1 MNTLEQRL
9 FHLFEPQ
16 DRKRAR
22 QIVPEKVVCPRVG
35 QVQATLA
42 ADDGTSH
49 EVLLELSANRRGGMI
64 LESRCTSPDGR
75 AGRPCALVAA
85 VLLEIDRRGLLAGIA
100 EQTPVTLDVVP
111 DDEPVDDEE
120 DDGPPIVAAGN
131 GFATP
136 AIHSAAAGGPATGK
150 TVSRHRGAKLNSPGP
165 VGPAGS
171 ASHRGSRQP
180 AWATE
185 LETRRRLVEPAVR
198 SGGVALGDLRKSTG
212 TLMFLLDPAAAE
224 QRVVVVLPCRM
235 GLDELGQPC
244 GRPKPITIGPGD
256 VSFDQFDADERQ
268 VLAALAGTMADEGHH
283 GGGPLERRKMNRF
296 VLSRQ
301 SAARDLAMLCEQ
313 GRLVLQPEP
322 RRAPETVVPLV
333 WDASRPWEFALVVEP
348 EDDSGLEA
356 CLEDDLATGKKKLA
370 RPKKASLNG
379 LLVRGSE
386 RRSLQAPRLI
396 LRAGFLVL
404 GDRLTR
410 LAVDPACAEE
420 RMTLP
425 EDEDPS
431 GIRGWMDQ
439 FDRRGP
445 IELAGAQIDGLIER
459 LAGLADVPRLELPGW
474 TGWQVESGRPQPKLI
489 LDDSS
494 AVAADAADAAAVDPE
509 ATIGRPRR
517 RARRGRPAVQL
528 GGTIWFDYGGI
539 LIAAD
544 DPAGG
549 AADPARRRLVRRNRP
564 AERAALAA
572 LPRFGFGPARASRV
586 ADSEAADM
594 VVHHVEVPRSRLDAS
609 VSQLAAVGWAVEVAG
624 RRYRPAGSVAWNV
637 TSGIDWFE
645 LSGSI
650 DFGGVV
656 ADMPALLTALARGDR
671 AVDLEDGSRGIL
683 PADFAE
689 QLEPLL
695 ALADQQNGRLRYSRM
710 QAALLDALI
719 ASMPQSQVDD
729 AFAAIR
735 DELAAGGRPEPE
747 NEPEG
752 FTGTLRHYQRE
763 GLGWLAFL
771 ERLGLGG
778 CLADDMGL
786 GKTIQV
792 LALFVQ
798 RQQVVRAAGL
808 APRPSLVVV
817 PKSLIFN
824 WMEEA
829 RRFAPQL
836 RLLNYTGQERIE
848 ATDSIGEHD
857 LVLTTYG
864 TLRRD
869 IVQHRKLEFDYVV
882 LDEAQA
888 IKNAASQAAKACR
901 LLKARQRL
909 ALTGTPVENH
919 IGELWSIFEF
929 LNPGQL
935 GTATRL
941 KRFLAG
947 GRGNGAELVARAVRP
962 YLLRRTKSQVLA
974 DLPEKTE
981 QTLFCE
987 LGEQQR
993 KAYDDLRSHFRRE
1006 LASRIGQQGIGR
1018 NRIAVLEALLR
1029 LRQAACHPGL
1039 IDASRIDEPSAKLD
1053 NLLEQLGE
1061 VLDEGHKVLVFSQ
1074 FTSFLAILRRQ
1085 LDARGQVYE
1094 YLDGKTTDRQSRVE
1108 RFQEDPDCRLFLV
1121 SLKAGGQGLNLTAA
1135 DYVYILDPWW
1145 NPAVEAQAIDR
1156 AHRIGQTRRVF
1167 AYRLIARN
1175 TVEEKILALQ
1185 DQKREL
1191 AESIVTADTGIL
1203 SGLTAEDVEM
1213 LLS

>member
-16 DRKRAR
+16 DRRRAR
-22 QIVPEKVVCPRVG
+22 QLVPEKVSCPRVG

-42 ADDGTSH
+42 DDTGASH

-75 AGRPCALVAA
+75 AGKPCALVAA
-85 VLLEIDRRGLLAGIA
+85 VLLEVDRRGLLAGIA
-100 EQTPVTLDVVP
+100 DQTPVTLDVVP
-111 DDEPVDDEE
+111 DEEADTAEPSEIATSAPGEGNGLAAHPQFEAGTTGPAAAEPV
-120 DDGPPIVAAGN
+120 
-131 GFATP
+131 
-136 AIHSAAAGGPATGK
+136 SQ
-150 TVSRHRGAKLNSPGP
+150 TVRRS
-165 VGPAGS
+165 
-171 ASHRGSRQP
+171 SRQP

-198 SGGVALGDLRKSTG
+198 SAGVALGELRRATG
-212 TLMFLLDPAAAE
+212 TLMFLLDPATAD
-224 QRVVVVLPCRM
+224 QQVVVVVPCRM
-235 GLDELGQPC
+235 GLDESGQPS
-244 GRPKPITIGPGD
+244 GRPKPITIGPQD
-256 VSFDQFDADERQ
+256 VAFSQFDADEQR
-268 VLAALAGTMADEGHH
+268 VLAALAGTLADAGHH
-283 GGGPLERRKMNRF
+283 GGGPLERRTMSRF

-301 SAARDLAMLCEQ
+301 SAARDLAMLCEE
-313 GRLVLQPEP
+313 GRLALQPEP

-333 WDASRPWEFALVVEP
+333 WDAGRPWEFALVVEP
-348 EDDSGLEA
+348 GDDSGLAA
-356 CLEDDLATGKKKLA
+356 CLEHDLATGREKLV

-404 GDRLTR
+404 GDRLAR
-410 LAVDPACAEE
+410 LVVASGSDDERPSLAEE
-420 RMTLP
+420 
-425 EDEDPS
+425 DEPA
-431 GIRGWMDQ
+431 GIRGWMEQ

-445 IELAGAQIDGLIER
+445 IELAGSQIDGLIER
-459 LAGLADVPRLELPGW
+459 LAGLADVPRLDLPGW
-474 TGWQVESGRPQPKLI
+474 TGWQVESGRPQPKLV
-489 LDDSS
+489 LDDSP
-494 AVAADAADAAAVDPE
+494 AATVAAAGADAADPE
-509 ATIGRPRR
+509 AAIGRPRR
-517 RARRGRPAVQL
+517 RGRRGRPAVQL
-528 GGTIWFDYGGI
+528 GGTIWFDYGGM

-549 AADPARRRLVRRNRP
+549 AADPTRRRLVRRNRS

-572 LPRFGFGPARASRV
+572 LPRFGFNPPRTSRTV
-586 ADSEAADM
+586 AADATEA

-671 AVDLEDGSRGIL
+671 AVDLDDGSRGIL

-695 ALADQQNGRLRYSRM
+695 ALADQQEGRLRYSRM

-747 NEPEG
+747 NEPAG
-752 FTGTLRHYQRE
+752 FEGTLRHYQRE
-763 GLGWLAFL
+763 GLGWLSFL
-771 ERLGLGG
+771 ERLGLSG

-792 LALFVQ
+792 LALFVR
-798 RQQVVRAAGL
+798 RQQVVREAGL
-808 APRPSLVVV
+808 AARPSLVVV

-836 RLLNYTGQERIE
+836 RLLNYTGQERIDASE
-848 ATDSIGEHD
+848 TVGEHD

-869 IVQHRKLEFDYVV
+869 IVQHRKREFDYVV

-935 GTATRL
+935 GTAGRL

-987 LGEQQR
+987 LGGQQR
-993 KAYDDLRSHFRRE
+993 RGYDELREHFRRE
-1006 LASRIGQQGIGR
+1006 LAKRIGRQGVGR
-1018 NRIAVLEALLR
+1018 SRIAVLEALLR

-1039 IDASRIDEPSAKLD
+1039 IDADRIDEPSAKLET
-1053 NLLEQLGE
+1053 LLEQLGE

-1094 YLDGKTTDRQSRVE
+1094 YLDGKTTDRQRRVE

-1167 AYRLIARN
+1167 AYRLIARD

-1185 DQKREL
+1185 GQKREL

-1203 SGLTAEDVEM
+1203 AELTAEDIEM

>member
-1 MNTLEQRL
+1 MATLEKRL
-9 FHLFEPQ
+9 FHLFHAR

-22 QIVPEKVVCPRVG
+22 QLVPDKVICPRVG

-42 ADDGTSH
+42 DTDGTNH

-75 AGRPCALVAA
+75 AGKPCALVAA
-85 VLLEIDRRGLLAGIA
+85 VLLEVDRRGLLAGIA
-100 EQTPVTLDVVP
+100 DQTPVTLDVVA
-111 DDEPVDDEE
+111 DDTEE
-120 DDGPPIVAAGN
+120 EAALVVPPRVASSPL
-131 GFATP
+131 P
-136 AIHSAAAGGPATGK
+136 AASDPRSIK
-150 TVSRHRGAKLNSPGP
+150 TVSRHGGARLNSPAGP
-165 VGPAGS
+165 E
-171 ASHRGSRQP
+171 ASVRRNGRQP

-198 SGGVALGDLRKSTG
+198 STGVGLTSLRKTTG
-212 TLMFLLDPAAAE
+212 TLMFLLDVTAVDR
-224 QRVVVVLPCRM
+224 QVVVVEPCRM
-235 GLDELGQPC
+235 PIDEIGQPC
-244 GRPKPITIGPGD
+244 GRPKPIIIGPQA
-256 VSFDQFDADERQ
+256 VSFDQFDADERR
-268 VLAALAGTMADEGHH
+268 VLAALAGTAADETHH
-283 GGGPLERRKMNRF
+283 GGVSLEHRTMARF
-296 VLSRQ
+296 ILSRQ
-301 SAARDLAMLCEQ
+301 SAAHDLAMLCGE
-313 GRLVLQPEP
+313 GRLLLQPEP
-322 RRAPETVVPLV
+322 RRAPETVVPLI
-333 WDASRPWEFALVVEP
+333 WDAARPWEFALLVEP
-348 EDDSGLEA
+348 EDDTGLAA
-356 CLEDDLATGKKKLA
+356 CLEDDLITDERKRKLP
-370 RPKKASLNG
+370 RPKKASLSG
-379 LLVRGSE
+379 MLVRGSE
-386 RRSLQAPRLI
+386 RKSLQTPRLI
-396 LRAGFLVL
+396 LRAGFVVM
-404 GDRLTR
+404 GDRLAR
-410 LAVDPACAEE
+410 LAVNPTGEEDRVELAEG
-420 RMTLP
+420 
-425 EDEDPS
+425 DDPS
-431 GIRGWMDQ
+431 GLRGWMEQ

-459 LAGLADVPRLELPGW
+459 LAGLADLPRLELPGW
-474 TGWQVESGRPQPKLI
+474 TGWQIESGRPQPRLV
-489 LDDSS
+489 LDD
-494 AVAADAADAAAVDPE
+494 AASTASEEDLVDPE
-509 ATIGRPRR
+509 ATVGQPRR
-517 RARRGRPAVQL
+517 RSRRSRPKVNL

-539 LIAAD
+539 MIAAD

-549 AADPARRRLVRRNRP
+549 AADATQRRLVRRNRP

-572 LPRFGFGPARASRV
+572 LPRFGFSPPRA
-586 ADSEAADM
+586 AASDAGE
-594 VVHHVEVPRSRLDAS
+594 VPSHHVEVPRARLDAS
-609 VSQLAAVGWAVEVAG
+609 VSQLAAVGWAVEVSG

-683 PADFAE
+683 PADFAT

-695 ALADQQNGRLRYSRM
+695 ALAEQKDGRLRYGRM
-710 QAALLDALI
+710 QAALLDALL
-719 ASMPQSQVDD
+719 AGMPHSHVDD
-729 AFAAIR
+729 AFTKIR
-735 DELAAGGRPEPE
+735 EELAAGGRPEAE
-747 NEPEG
+747 HEPDG
-752 FTGTLRHYQRE
+752 FEGTLRHYQRE
-763 GLGWLAFL
+763 GLGWLTFL

-786 GKTIQV
+786 GKTIQI
-792 LALFVQ
+792 LALLLR
-798 RQQVVRAAGL
+798 RQAVANEAGL
-808 APRPSLVVV
+808 APRPSLVIV

-836 RLLNYTGQERIE
+836 RLLNHTGQERS
-848 ATDSIGEHD
+848 ASVDSFAEHD
-857 LVLTTYG
+857 LILTTYG

-869 IVQHRKLEFDYVV
+869 VIQHRKVDYDYVV

-888 IKNAASQAAKACR
+888 IKNATSQAAKACR

-935 GTATRL
+935 GTAAKL

-962 YLLRRTKSQVLA
+962 YLLRRTKTQVLS

-993 KAYDDLRSHFRRE
+993 KAYDDLRLHYRNE
-1006 LASRIGQQGIGR
+1006 LATRIGQQGIGR
-1018 NRIAVLEALLR
+1018 SRIAVLEALLR

-1039 IDASRIDEPSAKLD
+1039 IDAGRIDEPSAKLD
-1053 NLLEQLGE
+1053 TLLEQLSE

-1074 FTSFLAILRRQ
+1074 FTSFLAILRRK
-1085 LDARGQVYE
+1085 LEARGQVYE

-1156 AHRIGQTRRVF
+1156 AHRIGQTRPVF
-1167 AYRLIARN
+1167 AYRLIAQD

-1185 DQKREL
+1185 EQKREL

-1203 SGLTAEDVEM
+1203 SGLTGDDIDM
-1213 LLS
+1213 LFS

>member
-1 MNTLEQRL
+1 MATLEKRL
-9 FHLFEPQ
+9 FHLF
-16 DRKRAR
+16 DARTRRRAR
-22 QIVPEKVVCPRVG
+22 QLVPEKVICPRVG

-42 ADDGTSH
+42 DDDGTNH

-64 LESRCTSPDGR
+64 LESRCTSQDGR
-75 AGRPCALVAA
+75 AGKPCALVAA

-100 EQTPVTLDVVP
+100 DQTPVTLDVVA
-111 DDEPVDDEE
+111 DETDADEPAPDVEQ
-120 DDGPPIVAAGN
+120 AAVSSPA
-131 GFATP
+131 ATADP
-136 AIHSAAAGGPATGK
+136 RAVK
-150 TVSRHRGAKLNSPGP
+150 TVSRHGGARLNSP
-165 VGPAGS
+165 
-171 ASHRGSRQP
+171 ASGDPQVRRTARQP

-198 SGGVALGDLRKSTG
+198 TAGIALADLRKATG
-212 TLMFLLDPAAAE
+212 MLMFLLDAAAADR
-224 QRVVVVLPCRM
+224 QVVVVEPCRM
-235 GLDELGQPC
+235 AIDEIGQPC
-244 GRPKPITIGPGD
+244 GRPKPIIIGPQA
-256 VSFDQFDADERQ
+256 VAFEQFDADEQR
-268 VLAALAGTMADEGHH
+268 VLAALAGTAADETHH
-283 GGGPLERRKMNRF
+283 GGVPLEQRTMARF
-296 VLSRQ
+296 ILSRQ
-301 SAARDLAMLCEQ
+301 SAAHDLAMLCGE
-313 GRLVLQPEP
+313 GRLLLQPEP
-322 RRAPETVVPLV
+322 RRAPETVVPLI
-333 WDASRPWEFALVVEP
+333 WDAGRPWEFSLQVEP
-348 EDDSGLEA
+348 GDDTGLAA
-356 CLEDDLATGKKKLA
+356 CLEDDLATGERKRKLA

-379 LLVRGSE
+379 VLVRGSE
-386 RRSLQAPRLI
+386 RKALSSPRLV
-396 LRAGFLVL
+396 LRAGFVVM
-404 GDRLTR
+404 GDRLAR
-410 LAVDPACAEE
+410 LAVDPN
-420 RMTLP
+420 
-425 EDEDPS
+425 
-431 GIRGWMDQ
+431 GIDQPASVPADGPTGLQGWLEQ
-439 FDRRGP
+439 FDRRGA
-445 IELAGAQIDGLIER
+445 IELAGSQVDGLIER
-459 LAGLADVPRLELPGW
+459 LAGLANLPRLDLPGW
-474 TGWQVESGRPQPKLI
+474 TGWQIESGRPQPKLV
-489 LDDSS
+489 LDD
-494 AVAADAADAAAVDPE
+494 AASTAAEDAAVDPE
-509 ATIGRPRR
+509 AAVGQPRR
-517 RARRGRPAVQL
+517 RSRRSRPKVQL

-549 AADPARRRLVRRNRP
+549 AADATRRRLVRRNRP

-572 LPRFGFGPARASRV
+572 LPRFGFSPARTAS
-586 ADSEAADM
+586 AEAAESPA
-594 VVHHVEVPRSRLDAS
+594 HHVEVARARLDAS
-609 VSQLAAVGWAVEVAG
+609 VSQLAAVGWAVEVSG

-650 DFGGVV
+650 DFGGVM

-683 PADFAE
+683 PADFAA

-695 ALADQQNGRLRYSRM
+695 ALAEQKDGRLRYGRM
-710 QAALLDALI
+710 QAALLDALL
-719 ASMPQSQVDD
+719 AGMPHSHVDD

-735 DELAAGGRPEPE
+735 DELASGGRPEAE
-747 NEPEG
+747 HEPEG
-752 FTGTLRHYQRE
+752 FEGTLRHYQRE
-763 GLGWLAFL
+763 GLGWLTFL

-786 GKTIQV
+786 GKTIQI
-792 LALFVQ
+792 LALVLRRQSVVQ
-798 RQQVVRAAGL
+798 EAGL
-808 APRPSLVVV
+808 ASRPSLVIV

-836 RLLNYTGQERIE
+836 RLLNHTGQERSSSV
-848 ATDSIGEHD
+848 DSFADYD
-857 LVLTTYG
+857 LILTTYG

-869 IVQHRKLEFDYVV
+869 IVQHRKTEFDYVI

-888 IKNAASQAAKACR
+888 IKNAGSQAAKACR

-935 GTATRL
+935 GTAARL

-962 YLLRRTKSQVLA
+962 YLLRRTKTQVLD

-993 KAYDDLRSHFRRE
+993 KAYDDLRLHYRNE
-1006 LASRIGQQGIGR
+1006 LATRIGQQGIGR
-1018 NRIAVLEALLR
+1018 SRIAVLEALLR

-1039 IDASRIDEPSAKLD
+1039 IDAGRIDEPAAKLD
-1053 NLLEQLGE
+1053 TLLEQLSE

-1156 AHRIGQTRRVF
+1156 AHRIGQTRPVF
-1167 AYRLIARN
+1167 AYRLIARD
-1175 TVEEKILALQ
+1175 TVEEKIVALQ
-1185 DQKREL
+1185 EQKREL
-1191 AESIVTADTGIL
+1191 ADSIVTADTGIL
-1203 SGLTAEDVEM
+1203 SGLTSDDVDM
-1213 LLS
+1213 LFS

>member
-22 QIVPEKVVCPRVG
+22 RIVPDKVVCPRVG

-42 ADDGTSH
+42 DDGGTSH
-49 EVLLELSANRRGGMI
+49 EVLLELSANRHGGMI
-64 LESRCTSPDGR
+64 LESRCTSRDGR

-111 DDEPVDDEE
+111 DDTVDEDE
-120 DDGPPIVAAGN
+120 ASGN
-131 GFATP
+131 GVATM
-136 AIHSAAAGGPATGK
+136 AAATRAAGPATVK

-165 VGPAGS
+165 AGPVGQPTRAG
-171 ASHRGSRQP
+171 GRQP

-198 SGGVALGDLRKSTG
+198 SGSVSLGDLRKSTG
-212 TLMFLLDPAAAE
+212 TLMFLLDPAAAD

-235 GLDELGQPC
+235 GLDEYGQPA
-244 GRPKPITIGPGD
+244 GRPKPITIGPQD
-256 VSFDQFDADERQ
+256 VTFDQFDGDERR
-268 VLAALAGTMADEGHH
+268 VLAALAGTLADENHH
-283 GGGPLERRKMNRF
+283 GVAPLEQRTMNRF
-296 VLSRQ
+296 ILSRQ

-333 WDASRPWEFALVVEP
+333 WDAGRPWEFALVVEP
-348 EDDSGLEA
+348 GDDSGLAA
-356 CLEDDLATGKKKLA
+356 CIEHDLATGKEKLA
-370 RPKKASLNG
+370 RPKKASLDG

-386 RRSLQAPRLI
+386 RRSLQSPRLI

-404 GDRLTR
+404 GDRLAR
-410 LAVDPACAEE
+410 LVVDPASAEGQSS
-420 RMTLP
+420 P
-425 EDEDPS
+425 ADEDDPS

-445 IELAGAQIDGLIER
+445 IELAGSQIDGLIER

-474 TGWQVESGRPQPKLI
+474 TGWQVESGRPQPKLFI
-489 LDDSS
+489 DNSP
-494 AVAADAADAAAVDPE
+494 AVESTAIGSEPVDPE

-517 RARRGRPAVQL
+517 RSRRGRPAVQL

-539 LIAAD
+539 LVAAD

-549 AADPARRRLVRRNRP
+549 AADAARRLLVRRNRP

-572 LPRFGFGPARASRV
+572 LPQFGFGPSRV
-586 ADSEAADM
+586 SRPAEAEAAEQP
-594 VVHHVEVPRSRLDAS
+594 VHHVEVPRSRLDAS
-609 VSQLAAVGWAVEVAG
+609 VSQLAAVGWAVEVSG

-656 ADMPALLTALARGDR
+656 ADMPALLAALARGDR

-683 PADFAE
+683 PADFAD
-689 QLEPLL
+689 QLEPLM
-695 ALADQQNGRLRYSRM
+695 ALADQQEGRLRYSRM

-719 ASMPQSQVDD
+719 ASMPQSRVDD

-735 DELAAGGRPEPE
+735 DELSAGGRPEPE
-747 NEPEG
+747 DEPEG
-752 FTGTLRHYQRE
+752 FQGTLRHYQRE
-763 GLGWLAFL
+763 GLGWLTFL

-792 LALFVQ
+792 LALFVR
-798 RQQVVRAAGL
+798 RQQLVQETGL

-836 RLLNYTGQERIE
+836 RVLNYTGQERTE
-848 ATDSIGEHD
+848 ATGAIGQHD

-869 IVQHRKLEFDYVV
+869 VVQHRKLEFDYVV

-962 YLLRRTKSQVLA
+962 YLLRRTKSQVLS

-993 KAYDDLRSHFRRE
+993 QAYDELRSHFRRE
-1006 LASRIGQQGIGR
+1006 LATRIGAQGIGR
-1018 NRIAVLEALLR
+1018 SRIAVLEALLR

-1039 IDASRIDEPSAKLD
+1039 IDAGRIDESSAKLD
-1053 NLLEQLGE
+1053 TLLEQLGE

-1074 FTSFLAILRRQ
+1074 FTSFLAILRRK
-1085 LDARGQVYE
+1085 LDAQGQVYE

-1185 DQKREL
+1185 EQKREL

-1203 SGLTAEDVEM
+1203 SGLTSEDVDM